1 MAASAG
7 EEDLEP
13 REWTRASSM
22 PGDVAEDDV
31 VLFGVP
37 KKGRIHEEV
46 MKLLKGAGFEYKRP
60 DRLDVA
66 MCKNLPIKLVFLPA
80 ADIPSYV
87 MEGSVHV
94 GISGSDMLEETLAD
108 AGVSRDSESAPI
120 KVLRPLGI
128 GKCKLCL
135 QAPKEH
141 CDRPPKDFV
150 GKRIVTSFPA
160 LSKRFFDQ
168 LENKEGKTTSI
179 KVVSGSVEA
188 ACGLGLAEAIVDL
201 VETGTTMKA
210 AGLDI
215 VADILETEALLF
227 QQVPSAANGLLGT
240 MGETVSLIL
249 QRINGFMTAQSY
261 VMVVCNCADEQLSEV
276 CKIMPSKKSP
286 TITDLKEPGWHS
298 VSGLV
303 PVKGAQQVMDQLVK
317 AGAEDVL
324 SFNLSNTRM

>member
-1 MAASAG
+1 MASAT
-7 EEDLEP
+7 EETFEG
-13 REWTRASSM
+13 REWVRASSM
-22 PGDVAEDDV
+22 PCDV
-31 VLFGVP
+31 VEEDVCLFGVP

-46 MKLLKGAGFEYKRP
+46 MKLLRGAGFEYKRP

-87 MEGSVHV
+87 MEGSVHI
-94 GISGSDMLEETLAD
+94 GISGSDMLEETLAE
-108 AGVSRDSESAPI
+108 AGHSKDSESAPI
-120 KVLRPLGI
+120 KVLKTLGI

-135 QAPKEH
+135 QAPKEN
-141 CDRPPKDFV
+141 CDRPPKDFL

-160 LSKRFFDQ
+160 LSKRFFDN
-168 LENKEGKTTSI
+168 LENKEGKKTSI

-227 QQVPSAANGLLGT
+227 QQVPSAANGLLGPV
-240 MGETVSLIL
+240 GDTVALIL
-249 QRINGFMTAQSY
+249 QRIQGFMTAQSY
-261 VMVVCNCADEQLSEV
+261 VMVVCNCAAEQLTEV
-276 CKIMPSKKSP
+276 CRIMPSKKSP
-286 TITDLKEPGWHS
+286 TVTDLKQSGWHS

-303 PVKGAQQVMDQLVK
+303 KVKEAQSLMDQLVK

-324 SFNLSNTRM
+324 SFSLSNTRM